1 MQCLQIRPLD
11 SGPGSN
17 GAKRY
22 RVILSDLSNY
32 IQCMLASQIT
42 HVIHDNS
49 LQTGAIVQ
57 IKSYQANVVKG
68 KK

>member
-1 MQCLQIRPLD
+1 MQCLQIRPLE
-11 SGPGSN
+11 SNGPGA
-17 GAKRY
+17 AKRY
-22 RVILSDLSNY
+22 RVILSDMKNY

-42 HVIHDNS
+42 HVVHEET

-68 KK
+68 KR